1 MEAMAAGLPVVA
13 SDIPPNAELVT
24 DGITGNLI
32 PVGDA
37 AAFARCTVGLLE
49 SPELA
54 RNQGRAARQRM
65 IEEFSDRAAID
76 AHARLY
82 RRMVHPDPAAG
93 GSS

>member
-1 MEAMAAGLPVVA
+1 
-13 SDIPPNAELVT
+13 
-24 DGITGNLI
+24 
-32 PVGDA
+32 
-37 AAFARCTVGLLE
+37 VGLLE

-65 IEEFSDRAAID
+65 IEEFGDRSAID

-93 GSS
+93 GSN